1 MRQTTKARHT
11 LGIRGQLMWFL
22 CFICLFLLGLFW
34 LLSTQLLEPLYTKH
48 IETQLTNQ
56 ADSIV
61 ERLDDA
67 IAEGKV
73 LSSWSFGQLAVN
85 SDFFDK
91 LTLELYTKG
100 SLNSFCVDISD
111 TTLHTIYKI
120 ENQSFCNLHGTYLSD
135 SANNDKIIATALA
148 MRRKCR
154 SVGSFVQTLNPP
166 RLSGSA
172 QLLVGR
178 ITADGSYTVLVTTS
192 LVHVTE
198 AGKVLST
205 LLPLAAALIFG
216 FAMSAAWLFSEWFT
230 KPLRQLSSAARQMAL
245 GNYAVQVDNRRND
258 ELGDLARDFNHM
270 AEEVQHAVQMQ
281 RDLLA
286 NVSHDLRTPLTL
298 IKGYAETVRDLTGDD
313 KAHRDEQMNIIV
325 DEADRLT
332 ALVSSVMELS
342 KVTSGADKCER
353 VHFDMG
359 QLCDEVSERYDAIC
373 AQNGWPTFSVET
385 YKHFVGN
392 GIPKLV
398 ERFSPESARTP
409 EQLAA
414 TLAAF
419 SARYDAHKED
429 KTAPYPGMAEL
440 LDALQAEGIQT
451 AVFSNKA
458 DEFCGK
464 IVEHYFG
471 KGKFTVIRGSR
482 KGVPTKPDPAGVYA
496 LMQDIGADPKTTLFI
511 GDSDVDILTG
521 HNAHLPAMGVL
532 WGFRGEA
539 ELTAVGADALARTPE
554 DILDYLHKA
563 NR

>member
-298 IKGYAETVRDLTGDD
+298 IKGYAETVRDITGDD

-332 ALVSSVMELS
+332 
-342 KVTSGADKCER
+342 
-353 VHFDMG
+353 
-359 QLCDEVSERYDAIC
+359 DEVSERYDAIC
-373 AQNGWPTFSVET
+373 AQNGWQLQLELPEEELPVYADPDMMQRALHNLLGNAMHHIGGDGIFLLRASKVPEGVRVEIED
-385 YKHFVGN
+385 HGP
-392 GIPKLV
+392 GISAEDLPYIFDRYYRSRSDAGKQGTGLGLSITKAIFQQHSF
-398 ERFSPESARTP
+398 RFGVQST
-409 EQLAA
+409 
-414 TLAAF
+414 
-419 SARYDAHKED
+419 
-429 KTAPYPGMAEL
+429 
-440 LDALQAEGIQT
+440 
-451 AVFSNKA
+451 V
-458 DEFCGK
+458 
-464 IVEHYFG
+464 G
-471 KGKFTVIRGSR
+471 KG
-482 KGVPTKPDPAGVYA
+482 
-496 LMQDIGADPKTTLFI
+496 TTFWFVM
-511 GDSDVDILTG
+511 SDLPYVDDFEG
-521 HNAHLPAMGVL
+521 
-532 WGFRGEA
+532 
-539 ELTAVGADALARTPE
+539 
-554 DILDYLHKA
+554 K
-563 NR
+563 